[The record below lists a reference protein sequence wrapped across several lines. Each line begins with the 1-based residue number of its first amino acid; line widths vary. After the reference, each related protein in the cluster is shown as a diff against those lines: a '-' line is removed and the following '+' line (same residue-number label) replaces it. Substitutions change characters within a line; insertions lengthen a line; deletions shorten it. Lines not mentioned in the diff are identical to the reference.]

1 MAAHD
6 AQKCIL
12 LVDDDPDITNL
23 ITRWLERDGY
33 RVRSSVNG
41 HAAIAALSA
50 DPLPDLVLLDI
61 LLPKTSGLNVLRR
74 LRAEE
79 RTRDL
84 PVVMMTALASESDVK
99 RGSLLG
105 ADDYIVKPLAER
117 DFLERVRQA
126 LRKPR
131 AQAPGF

>member
-1 MAAHD
+1 MAARD

-12 LVDDDPDITNL
+12 LVDDDPDITIL
-23 ITRWLERDGY
+23 ITRWLEREGY
-33 RVRSSVNG
+33 RVRSTANG
-41 HAAIAALSA
+41 HAAMDALSA

-84 PVVMMTALASESDVK
+84 PVVLMTGLASEKDVK
-99 RGSLLG
+99 RGGLLG
-105 ADDYIVKPLAER
+105 ADDYIVKPLVER

-126 LRKPR
+126 LHKPR
-131 AQAPGF
+131 PTSNF

>member
-6 AQKCIL
+6 AQKSIL
-12 LVDDDPDITNL
+12 LVDDDVDITNL

-33 RVRSSVNG
+33 RVRTSANG
-41 HAAIAALSA
+41 HAALDALSA

-74 LRAEE
+74 LRGEE

-84 PVVMMTALASESDVK
+84 PVVMMTGMASDKDIK
-99 RGSLLG
+99 RGGLLG
-105 ADDYIVKPLAER
+105 ADDYIVKPLVER

-131 AQAPGF
+131 AATPDF

>member
-1 MAAHD
+1 MAAHGPR
-6 AQKCIL
+6 KSIL
-12 LVDDDPDITNL
+12 VVDDDVDITNL
-23 ITRWLERDGY
+23 ITRWLEREGY
-33 RVRSSVNG
+33 RVHSTANG
-41 HAAIAALSA
+41 HAAIEALSA

-84 PVVMMTALASESDVK
+84 PVVMMTALASDKDVK
-99 RGSLLG
+99 RGGLLG
-105 ADDYIVKPLAER
+105 ATDYIVKPLVER
-117 DFLERVRQA
+117 EFLDRVRQA

-131 AQAPGF
+131 TPTPDF

>member
-1 MAAHD
+1 MTAGD
-6 AQKCIL
+6 AGKAIL
-12 LVDDDPDITNL
+12 LVDDDPDLRNL
-23 ITRWLERDGY
+23 ITRWLEREGY
-33 RVRSSVNG
+33 RVRSSANG
-41 HAAIAALSA
+41 HAALEVLAA

-61 LLPKTSGLNVLRR
+61 LLPKTNGLNVLRR

-84 PVVMMTALASESDVK
+84 PVVMMTGLASEKDVQ
-99 RGSLLG
+99 RGGLLG

-117 DFLERVRQA
+117 DLVERVRKA

-131 AQAPGF
+131 AAARDF